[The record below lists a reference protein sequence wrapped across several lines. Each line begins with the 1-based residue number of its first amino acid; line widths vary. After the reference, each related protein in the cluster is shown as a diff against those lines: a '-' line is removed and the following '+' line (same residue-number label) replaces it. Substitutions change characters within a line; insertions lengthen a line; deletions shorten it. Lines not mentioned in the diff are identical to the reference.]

1 MLARYIRNYCF
12 RISIKSQIKFLKGKF
27 IMNETKQK
35 TASFLVG
42 AGFSYALNGFPCTK
56 EFSVEIKTTVLNT
69 IEPLC
74 SNNEESQVFYKWLSK
89 YSHDGYWN
97 FEKISDLVEDLR
109 SLKAAA
115 YPGLPDHNLL
125 KTVLNTIKTELC
137 KKYLELTLSDND
149 LYQQGSCKFKKL
161 TRSLLEDGYEIHFF
175 DLNFDLVAEN
185 IFRDLASETEA
196 ITFNDF
202 FEKSDSRK
210 IQRAQESLFTPEF
223 VGKNGTINLYKLHG
237 AFNIINIGDLSRNH
251 APAITA
257 NGSSINRGFI
267 KVDLNQNIIGTPQR
281 KIDALK
287 ENFDQ
292 AISKLIN
299 IESDEKSDEKI
310 ESSLLI
316 GNLSKLITKGFAPSY
331 PKFCY
336 EQFNKKIL
344 DSELI
349 FIIGYSGADLDINST
364 LLERFKTT
372 SSFFDWKDTNI
383 CKTVVYSEPQN
394 KKYPL
399 CKQSDDKNF
408 EDYLQDLEKSGN

>member
-149 LYQQGSCKFKKL
+149 LYQQRVCKFKKL

-202 FEKSDSRK
+202 FEKSDSRTVK
-210 IQRAQESLFTPEF
+210 KAQGTLGNLFHPKF

-237 AFNIINIGDLSRNH
+237 AFNIINIERYLPVLASSGDWIG
-251 APAITA
+251 P
-257 NGSSINRGFI
+257 GFI
-267 KVDLNQNIIGTPQR
+267 KVDLSQNMAEPAQKR
-281 KIDALK
+281 VDALK

-299 IESDEKSDEKI
+299 IESDEKDEKI

-316 GNLSKLITKGFAPSY
+316 GNLSKLITKGFAARY

-336 EQFNKKIL
+336 EQFDEKIL
-344 DSELI
+344 SSELI

-364 LLERFKTT
+364 LLERFWKTT
-372 SSFFDWKDTNI
+372 SSFFDLKDENI
-383 CKTVVYSEPQN
+383 CKTVVYSELQN
-394 KKYPL
+394 NKYPL

-408 EDYLQDLEKSGN
+408 EDYLQDLEKSEN

>member
-1 MLARYIRNYCF
+1 
-12 RISIKSQIKFLKGKF
+12 
-27 IMNETKQK
+27 MNETTAK

-56 EFSVEIKTTVLNT
+56 DFSDKIKPIVLDK
-69 IEPLC
+69 IKPL
-74 SNNEESQVFYKWLSK
+74 SNNNEENRRLYNWLSN
-89 YSHDGYWN
+89 YSDHGYWN
-97 FEKISDLVEDLR
+97 FENISELVQDLA

-149 LYQQGSCKFKKL
+149 LYKQRVCKFKKL

-175 DLNFDLVAEN
+175 EEPA
-185 IFRDLASETEA
+185 
-196 ITFNDF
+196 
-202 FEKSDSRK
+202 SRK
-210 IQRAQESLFTPEF
+210 QARAWGNLFERNLT
-223 VGKNGTINLYKLHG
+223 GRINLYKLHG
-237 AFNIINIGDLSRNH
+237 AFNIINIGDCDKNYV
-251 APAITA
+251 
-257 NGSSINRGFI
+257 NGIAKVRDEYFDIPLGFR
-267 KVDLNQNIIGTPQR
+267 KVDLSQNIIGTDTPQR

-292 AISKLIN
+292 ATSKLIN
-299 IESDEKSDEKI
+299 IESHKKEI
-310 ESSLLI
+310 ENSLLI
-316 GNLSKLITKGFAPSY
+316 GNLSKLITKGFDLSY

-364 LLERFKTT
+364 LLERFCKTNDFND
-372 SSFFDWKDTNI
+372 FFDLKDENI
-383 CKTVVYSEPQN
+383 CKTVVYSELQN
-394 KKYPL
+394 NKYPL
-399 CKQSDDKNF
+399 CKQSDYKNF
-408 EDYLQDLEKSGN
+408 EDYLQDFEKSGN